1 MYDVFI
7 GFDPDYNSE
16 IYSPRK
22 FQRVYVCLKM
32 MKERLVNGCRPFIVI
47 DCCHL
52 KGSYGGLLLSVV
64 GLCVYDVIYKH
75 LGCFLL
81 PWCM

>member
-1 MYDVFI
+1 LF
-7 GFDPDYNSE
+7 
-16 IYSPRK
+16 
-22 FQRVYVCLKM
+22 
-32 MKERLVNGCRPFIVI
+32 
-47 DCCHL
+47 
-52 KGSYGGLLLSVV
+52 VV

>member
-1 MYDVFI
+1 
-7 GFDPDYNSE
+7 
-16 IYSPRK
+16 
-22 FQRVYVCLKM
+22 M
-32 MKERLVNGCRPFIVI
+32 MKERLVNGCRPLIGI

-52 KGSYGGLLLSVV
+52 NGSYGGVLLSVV

-81 PWCM
+81 P

>member
-22 FQRVYVCLKM
+22 FQKVYVCLKM

-81 PWCM
+81 P